1 MPIVPLLSKG
11 FERYYRS
18 EIVILTREE
27 RIPLEE
33 GSGFFSEHKLI
44 FYENGVLVKAPRNPR
59 EYPALPALRDG

>member
-1 MPIVPLLSKG
+1 MHIVPLLSKG

-44 FYENGVLVKAPRNPR
+44 FYENGVLVKIHRYG
-59 EYPALPALRDG
+59 EWSEGSHSGYMS